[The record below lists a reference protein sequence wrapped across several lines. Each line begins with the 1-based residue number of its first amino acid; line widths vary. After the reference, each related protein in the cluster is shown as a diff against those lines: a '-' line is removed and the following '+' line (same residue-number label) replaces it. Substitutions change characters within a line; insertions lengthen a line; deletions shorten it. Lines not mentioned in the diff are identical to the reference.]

1 MVFCFS
7 FLRRS
12 DAPMDWS
19 ETWVVQHWPS
29 RIDPILL
36 LGVSTSDFPCVGQP
50 HEALCA
56 RSLRASMGMFVP
68 PAPKLIEGLGMTQW
82 EILIQGDGLTRRFA
96 VGRKKVAPDLHP
108 IRPAVPA
115 GQ

>member
-36 LGVSTSDFPCVGQP
+36 LGVSTSDFPFVGQP

-68 PAPKLIEGLGMTQW
+68 SVPKLIEGLGMTQ
-82 EILIQGDGLTRRFA
+82 
-96 VGRKKVAPDLHP
+96 
-108 IRPAVPA
+108 
-115 GQ
+115 